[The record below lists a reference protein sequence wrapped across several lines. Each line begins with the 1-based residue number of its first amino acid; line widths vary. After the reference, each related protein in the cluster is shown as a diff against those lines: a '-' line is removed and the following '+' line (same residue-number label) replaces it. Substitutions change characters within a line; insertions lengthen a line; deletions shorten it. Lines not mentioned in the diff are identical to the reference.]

1 LQDPEPDPKQ
11 DAKPD
16 FELEVM
22 DADPDQVLDLNFTK
36 NQQNKFSNL
45 TITGMA
51 LNYNNL
57 TFLLKRML

>member
-36 NQQNKFSNL
+36 NHQNKFSNL

-51 LNYNNL
+51 L
-57 TFLLKRML
+57 KIQ